1 MYDTYETHVNKVDLD
16 GGIEVGPKK
25 HFPHFHMLLT
35 LDHFGYIHFD
45 YYKMNTLLEIMFKGL
60 PTFHG
65 WGDRFKLQ
73 DKSGNNFYL
82 DNEFPYVDIRL
93 YPQDNWKEIISAYVR
108 KGSVGGG
115 IMNTVG
121 RRVEPDD

>member
-1 MYDTYETHVNKVDLD
+1 MRVRHY
-16 GGIEVGPKK
+16 
-25 HFPHFHMLLT
+25 
-35 LDHFGYIHFD
+35 GYIHFD

-121 RRVEPDD
+121 RRVEPDDWTQRAPEVTDPMFSP